1 MKNNL
6 KKNQKEFRVE
16 KAIKGKDDKLFIKW
30 KGCNSPFDSWIGKKD
45 IT

>member
-1 MKNNL
+1 MKINL

-30 KGCNSPFDSWIGKKD
+30 NGCNSPFDSWIGKKD